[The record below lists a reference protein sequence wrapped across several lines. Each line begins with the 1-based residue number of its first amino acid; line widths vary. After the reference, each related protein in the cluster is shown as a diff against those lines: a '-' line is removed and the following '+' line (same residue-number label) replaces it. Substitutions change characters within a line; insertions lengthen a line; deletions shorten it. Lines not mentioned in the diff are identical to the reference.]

1 MEVGPT
7 FFLKRGHP
15 HFHYEEQKYQQFI
28 QQRWSG
34 GGGRRERGYRY
45 KFKAGWIWLD
55 FQVSYHPTTDRPG
68 PRLPRKRPR
77 VEFLTDQFN
86 MGVLDKR
93 TKRSE
98 CSQRFHASSVEVSS
112 SSKWERGG
120 PISSGGRCCWTSTL
134 LAQERRSFTPSMVL
148 FCISEP

>member
-1 MEVGPT
+1 MAVGPT
-7 FFLKRGHP
+7 FFFEPRTSPFSLTERPAVHTTEMEG
-15 HFHYEEQKYQQFI
+15 
-28 QQRWSG
+28 G

-68 PRLPRKRPR
+68 PRLPRKCPR

>member
-1 MEVGPT
+1 MAVGPT
-7 FFLKRGHP
+7 FFFEARTSPFSLWRAEIPAVHTT
-15 HFHYEEQKYQQFI
+15 EME
-28 QQRWSG
+28 G
-34 GGGRRERGYRY
+34 GRGYRY

-68 PRLPRKRPR
+68 PRLPRKYPQ
-77 VEFLTDQFN
+77 VEFLTVQFN

-98 CSQRFHASSVEVSS
+98 CSQRFHALSVEVSS

-120 PISSGGRCCWTSTL
+120 PISSGGCCCWTSTL